1 MLQRCVALNIA
12 FTYTIHTLP
21 LLYLRTQ
28 NSRLYRHAMVGIHPK
43 RMQIS
48 TAQPHSTPLVL
59 HTRPLRATLRGTKI
73 IS

>member
-21 LLYLRTQ
+21 LLYLRAQ
-28 NSRLYRHAMVGIHPK
+28 IK

-48 TAQPHSTPLVL
+48 TAQPHSTPLAL